1 MIVIGSSELMREIHS
16 STAWS
21 VSHVVLIFLSHTQQK
36 NDKNLEL
43 IEVPVK
49 DLTYDQL
56 QLLKVIMLFKLNLSV
71 MIVSA

>member
-1 MIVIGSSELMREIHS
+1 MI
-16 STAWS
+16 
-21 VSHVVLIFLSHTQQK
+21 IFPCRANILSHTQQK

>member
-1 MIVIGSSELMREIHS
+1 M
-16 STAWS
+16 
-21 VSHVVLIFLSHTQQK
+21 LIFLSHTQQK